1 MNMFKYST
9 LALAILA
16 SACGAVSNGG
26 ATGDETPTPTPGSGV
41 TVADIQKGNVAENA
55 SVSLEGLVV
64 VAVKVGG
71 AGVDFWAQDA
81 GGGAQSGIY
90 FFDQNGNTPADIA
103 VGDEVTVS
111 GIYKEFYELSEITVG
126 EVEITNSGLT
136 PVADAVSLADLAD
149 PANAEVWEG
158 CLIEVTDTDLTVGGA
173 VNNYGEFP
181 LSNGSDTLMVDDLLY
196 DATEGLSSGTEITYI
211 AGISHYAFEERKLLV
226 RDATDILYDVLPVVP
241 TTIVDIQTGVVAP
254 NGAVTV
260 ENVIVTAVRGT
271 TGFWAQDVGGGANS
285 GLYFFAQVAGTFP
298 TGIAIGDEVTVTGTY
313 KEYYDL
319 SEVILSATEITASG
333 LAVTMNDIT
342 LADASA
348 EEWESCLVNLTS
360 ATAMSVGAAPNTY
373 KEFPVTNG
381 TDSIIV
387 DDFIFD
393 SSASFTNG
401 APVTT
406 LKGVLNYSFDERK
419 LLPRSAA
426 DIQ

>member
-41 TVADIQKGNVAENA
+41 TIADIQKGNVAENA
-55 SVSLEGLVV
+55 NVSLEALVV

-71 AGVDFWAQDA
+71 SGVDFWAQDA

-90 FFDQNGNTPADIA
+90 FFDQNGNTPADLA

-111 GIYKEFYELSEITVG
+111 GIYKEFYDLSEITVA
-126 EVEITNSGLT
+126 EVEITNNGLT
-136 PVADAVSLADLAD
+136 PVADAVALTDLAD

-158 CLIEVTDTDLTVGGA
+158 CLVEVTGADLTVGAA
-173 VNNYGEFP
+173 VNTYGEFP
-181 LSNGSDTLMVDDLLY
+181 VSNGTDSMLVDDLLY
-196 DATEGLSSGTEITYI
+196 DGTEGLNPGAAINYL
-211 AGISHYAFEERKLLV
+211 AGVVHYAFEEWKLLP
-226 RDATDILYDVLPVVP
+226 RDAADLDSEIAPVVP
-241 TTIVDIQTGVVAP
+241 TTIVDIQTGTVAP
-254 NGAVTV
+254 NGPVTV

-271 TGFWAQDVGGGANS
+271 TGFWAQDIGGGANS
-285 GLYFFAQVAGTFP
+285 GLYFFAQTAGTFP
-298 TGIAIGDEVTVTGTY
+298 TGVAIGDKVTISGTY

-319 SEVILSATEITASG
+319 SEVVIATASIIDSAN
-333 LAVTMNDIT
+333 AVTMDDIT

-348 EEWESCLVNLTS
+348 EQWESCLVNVTS
-360 ATAMSVGAAPNTY
+360 ATAMTVGAAPDTH

-381 TDSIIV
+381 TDSIMV

-393 SSASFTNG
+393 STASFPNTT
-401 APVTT
+401 PVTT
-406 LKGVLNYSFDERK
+406 LKGVLNYSFDVRK
-419 LLPRSAA
+419 MLPRSAA